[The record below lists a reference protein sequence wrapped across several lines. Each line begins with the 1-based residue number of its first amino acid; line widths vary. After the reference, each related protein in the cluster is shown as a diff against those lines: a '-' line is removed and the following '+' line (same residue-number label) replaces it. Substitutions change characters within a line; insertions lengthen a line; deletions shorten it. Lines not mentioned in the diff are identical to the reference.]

1 MTPDQTKHLEF
12 IQSVVTRMNTNSFQ
26 LKGWSITLVSAL
38 LAFVASSNNIH
49 FILVALFPVFVF
61 WFLDAYY
68 LMQERKFRGL
78 YSDVAGHTEDPKKIK
93 TYEMRPDLYTKAEY
107 SYGRSFIS
115 PTIIGL
121 YLSLALGLIALY
133 LILNCNTTE
142 GI

>member
-1 MTPDQTKHLEF
+1 MEF

-38 LAFVASSNNIH
+38 LALVASTNNTH

-78 YSDVAGHTEDPKKIK
+78 YSDVAGHAEDPKEIK
-93 TYEMRPDLYTKAEY
+93 TYEMRPDLYTKGKY
-107 SYGRSFIS
+107 SYGSSFRS

-121 YLSLALGLIALY
+121 HLPLAFGLIALY